1 MKTNHII
8 EIEKLV
14 AFLVLLCLFGLPA
27 ASQESSGAE
36 MEPSKTQEELKE
48 QAKKAKNKHLV
59 RYDKFDDQILVSAL
73 PYNLV
78 SVKERLNGA
87 LFGDSGIVNLWFGS
101 GFEVRGERLERN
113 NARFFLIFSA
123 ESTRQQFR
131 RRADLTVI
139 FDDQKL
145 RLTPIDGDVE
155 VDRFIGETILFEID
169 RQPLM
174 DIANAKTA
182 ELKIGNYVQRLTER
196 HKEMLLDTLFIG
208 DPDSKGKRPK

>member
-1 MKTNHII
+1 MKEHQII
-8 EIEKLV
+8 QMKKPIVLV
-14 AFLVLLCLFGLPA
+14 TLIFVFSLSA
-27 ASQESSGAE
+27 ASQEQSRTNT
-36 MEPSKTQEELKE
+36 EPAKSVEELKQ

-59 RYDKFDDQILVSAL
+59 RYDKFDEQILVSAL

-101 GFEVRGERLERN
+101 GFEVRGERLEQN

-169 RQPLM
+169 RKPLM
-174 DIANAKTA
+174 EIANSKAA